1 MKFRVIGDMHVDIN
15 AGRVPEFGDDVFTVV
30 CGDTSGQP
38 GESVEWI
45 RKNFRRG
52 VCVSGNHL
60 PYNDQGKTIGAL
72 RRDLASAFGPD
83 GDFTYLDALTGTV
96 SKVVDGVLFVGSCLY
111 SDMKIRSGV
120 NPEGDR
126 GLNMLISGSRM
137 NDFRFGLTEDFLGE
151 IRKIRPDD
159 YVEWN
164 RATLAEFDRVLG
176 ENEHSGNPLP
186 AVVVTHYPMSRRF
199 AENSLYVDRDNF
211 PSYANDM
218 EEWFSGHP
226 SVRCHCCGHCH
237 DIPEKDRSFVLKR
250 AEMPDVLMVN
260 NSFGYF
266 RDFHDLDFRPNLF
279 VDTETWT
286 VSDAG
291 DSSDYS
297 KDKERRRKDLKKMLS
312 FFT

>member
-83 GDFTYLDALTGTV
+83 SDFTYLDALTGIV

-111 SDMKIRSGV
+111 SDMKIRSGI

-176 ENEHSGNPLP
+176 ENERGGNPLP

-266 RDFHDLDFRPNLF
+266 RDFHDLDFRLNLF

-297 KDKERRRKDLKKMLS
+297 KDKVRRREDLKKMLS

>member
-15 AGRVPEFGDDVFTVV
+15 AGRVPEFRDDAFTVV

-176 ENEHSGNPLP
+176 ENERSGNPLP
-186 AVVVTHYPMSRRF
+186 VVVVTHYPMSRRF

-297 KDKERRRKDLKKMLS
+297 KDKERRREDLKKMLS

>member
-38 GESVEWI
+38 GESVKWI

-52 VCVSGNHL
+52 ICVSGNHL

-72 RRDLASAFGPD
+72 RRDLVSAFGPD

-120 NPEGDR
+120 NPEGDL

-279 VDTETWT
+279 VDTKTWT

-297 KDKERRRKDLKKMLS
+297 KDKERRRGDLKKMLS

>member
-45 RKNFRRG
+45 RKNFRCG

-72 RRDLASAFGPD
+72 RRDLVSAFGPD

-176 ENEHSGNPLP
+176 ENERSGNPLP

-218 EEWFSGHP
+218 EKWFSGHP

-237 DIPEKDRSFVLKR
+237 DIHEKDRSFVLKR

-297 KDKERRRKDLKKMLS
+297 KDKERRREDLKKMLS

>member
-15 AGRVPEFGDDVFTVV
+15 AGRVPEFTDDVFTVV

-60 PYNDQGKTIGAL
+60 PYNDQGKTIDAL
-72 RRDLASAFGPD
+72 RRDLASAFGSD
-83 GDFTYLDALTGTV
+83 GDFIYLDALTGTV

-164 RATLAEFDRVLG
+164 RATLAEFDRILG
-176 ENEHSGNPLP
+176 ENERSGNPLP

-250 AEMPDVLMVN
+250 TKMPDVLMVN

-279 VDTETWT
+279 VDTETWM

-297 KDKERRRKDLKKMLS
+297 KDKERRREDLKKMLS